1 MADDWRNVGRPLHEQ
16 SEPWQA
22 PGHDAT
28 SPERIPAQGWWQV
41 LVRVVGETG
50 RDNIMVVAAG
60 CAFYALLA
68 LFPFITALV
77 SIYGLVADPSTVTDQ
92 LGALREVL
100 PAEAFG
106 IISDQVKSVAS
117 SSNAALGLGTVVALG
132 LSLWSA
138 SAGIKTVFSSLN
150 IAYEEVETRS
160 FLRFNAIALAFTFL
174 TILAVVMGLLVIVGL
189 PVLLSFVPLGVAGE
203 WLVQIVGW
211 AMLLVF
217 ITFGIGLLYRFGPS
231 RKPANWRWL
240 TPGAFVAT
248 ILWVLASMGFSFYAA
263 NFASYNETY
272 GALGG
277 VIVTMMW
284 LWITALIVL
293 MGAELNSELEL
304 QTTQD
309 TTTGA
314 NQPMGQRGSYVADH
328 TAKSHRADTESP
340 PP

>member
-1 MADDWRNVGRPLHEQ
+1 MAEDWRDVGRPTHERRV
-16 SEPWQA
+16 PWRE
-22 PGHDAT
+22 PGHDAE
-28 SPERIPAQGWWQV
+28 SPERIPARGWWQV
-41 LVRVVGETG
+41 LVRVAGETG

-77 SIYGLVADPSTVTDQ
+77 SIYGLVADPSTVANQ
-92 LGALREVL
+92 LGALKDVL
-100 PAEAFG
+100 PAEAYG
-106 IISDQVKSVAS
+106 IIEGQVKAVVST
-117 SSNAALGLGTVVALG
+117 SNSALGFGTVVALG
-132 LSLWSA
+132 LALWSA

-150 IAYEEVETRS
+150 IAYEEAETRS
-160 FLRFNAIALAFTFL
+160 FLRFNATALAFTLL
-174 TILAVVMGLLVIVGL
+174 TVLAIVAGILVIVGL
-189 PVLLSFVPLGVAGE
+189 PVLLAWVPLGRAGA
-203 WLVQIVGW
+203 WLVSLVSW

-231 RKPANWRWL
+231 RRPANWRWL
-240 TPGAFVAT
+240 TPGALFAT
-248 ILWVLASMGFSFYAA
+248 LLWVAASMGFSFYAA

-304 QTTQD
+304 QTAED
-309 TTTGA
+309 TTVGEDR
-314 NQPMGQRGSYVADH
+314 PMGWRGSYVADH
-328 TAKSHRADTESP
+328 TAKDHRADTEEP
-340 PP
+340 AP